1 MVPLMPPDAS
11 SFALGVNQVSTAALL
26 ASVCWEI
33 VVKWIRPFVAVS
45 AEIFAVPAAT
55 LAAEWLVV
63 AEVTEQF
70 DIALIFVSIDSRWLL
85 FCDEPESLSD
95 VRSADACSRE
105 TNRPDGVAFSFHVI
119 ANKVEPPV
127 GNRAFNLLTKEDWRA
142 ALADEVIPRWP
153 KMAGIGAAIFGTR
166 RTEGLTRTTARPN
179 RSVIGPSGKS
189 EGVTPTADPG
199 KEVALGEASQVV
211 RVKGLDVT
219 LVYLSIRDQAVG
231 DQFPQPCRRKRIM
244 LVVVG
249 THARFRS
256 TKRVGLAGA
265 TGLRDRGRSGST
277 ILLSPQPEQTSTMR
291 PLRSRSRRRSP
302 WPNQQVEFRRF
313 KNFIQFIV
321 RASGDLVSAL
331 PPWALRATSH
341 GTDSTAPARP
351 AASRLLGQPT
361 DRPAS

>member
-33 VVKWIRPFVAVS
+33 VVKGIRPFVAVS

-105 TNRPDGVAFSFHVI
+105 TNRPDGVVFSFQVI

-153 KMAGIGAAIFGTR
+153 KMAGIGAAKIGTR

-179 RSVIGPSGKS
+179 RSVIWPSRES
-189 EGVTPTADPG
+189 EGEAPATNSG
-199 KEVALGEASQVV
+199 EEVALGVSREISGVEC
-211 RVKGLDVT
+211 LDVAFINVS
-219 LVYLSIRDQAVG
+219 LGDQAVRN
-231 DQFPQPCRRKRIM
+231 QFPQPCGGERIM

-249 THARFRS
+249 AHARWR
-256 TKRVGLAGA
+256 TK
-265 TGLRDRGRSGST
+265 
-277 ILLSPQPEQTSTMR
+277 
-291 PLRSRSRRRSP
+291 SRRCCSCSWAFSLRL
-302 WPNQQVEFRRF
+302 RR
-313 KNFIQFIV
+313 
-321 RASGDLVSAL
+321 RGSL
-331 PPWALRATSH
+331 
-341 GTDSTAPARP
+341 APR
-351 AASRLLGQPT
+351 
-361 DRPAS
+361 